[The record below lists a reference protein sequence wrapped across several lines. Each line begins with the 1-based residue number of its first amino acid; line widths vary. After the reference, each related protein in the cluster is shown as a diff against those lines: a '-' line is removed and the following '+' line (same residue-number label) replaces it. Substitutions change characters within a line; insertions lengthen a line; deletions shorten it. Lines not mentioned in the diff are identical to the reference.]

1 MEIFVIALILFFIY
15 IVVSH
20 IRKRNIE
27 AMTDDEYDLKIHK
40 NEEEMKNVRK
50 KFSSIT
56 SDFKEVV
63 KLQEGNVAG
72 IRKNKKELDEMSNSN
87 SNSAKSKEA
96 KNELNEI
103 AKSSKK

>member
-1 MEIFVIALILFFIY
+1 MEIFVIMLILFFIY

-27 AMTDDEYDLKIHK
+27 GMTDDEYDLQIHK
-40 NEEEMKNVRK
+40 NEEESKNVRK

-56 SDFKEVV
+56 SDFDEVV
-63 KLQEGNVAG
+63 KLQEENVAG

-87 SNSAKSKEA
+87 SNPAKSKEA